1 MDLSNRCF
9 SGMAVDCKIGR
20 TERTKVKVLKKKKK
34 GWTGQGLD
42 WRLEWHNN

>member
-34 GWTGQGLD
+34 RLD
-42 WRLEWHNN
+42 WAGVRLEVGMA